1 MVGGSPQH
9 EDLYNRVAASGRM
22 STTVIWT
29 DSRTL
34 ASAPHT
40 PVGGFATKLFWG
52 RFLTFEM
59 RKGFLALITYL
70 SQAYLGIVISEGQ
83 PLPPPNPGLQDMIR
97 PLTSVSQPWPFLLA
111 TVACA

>member
-40 PVGGFATKLFWG
+40 PVG
-52 RFLTFEM
+52 
-59 RKGFLALITYL
+59 GFLALITYL